1 MIRVFPIVIAM
12 SVIGVSWHHVGSD
25 APDVTSI
32 TAYTLAIQSQDFEWS
47 GRVGAGQSIEIKGI
61 NGPITAS
68 RASGGQV
75 EVTATKRGGDRGD
88 PDDVTF
94 EVVDHADGV
103 TICAMYPSRDED
115 EPNECAPGSRGRM
128 NVKDNNTK
136 VTFTVRVPD
145 GVNLIAK
152 TVNGEI
158 EADRIGGDVRAT
170 TVNGDVAVT
179 GAGVVEARTVNGS
192 IEASMGRG
200 DWSGDL
206 EFSTVNGTITVA
218 LPDGVGADVRA
229 STVNGSLETDFPL
242 TVQGRWGPKSLRGTI
257 GNGGRGLHMS
267 TVNGAI
273 RLRRGS

>member
-1 MIRVFPIVIAM
+1 MIRAFPVIIAV
-12 SVIGVSWHHVGSD
+12 SVIGVSWHQAGND
-25 APDVTSI
+25 ATETRSVS
-32 TAYTLAIQSQDFEWS
+32 AYTFAVQSPDFEWS
-47 GRVGAGQSIEIKGI
+47 GRIAAGKAIEIKGI
-61 NGPITAS
+61 NGPISAS

-75 EVTATKRGGDRGD
+75 EVTATKQGGDRGD
-88 PDDVTF
+88 PDEVTF
-94 EVVDHADGV
+94 EVVDHEGGV

-115 EPNECAPGSRGRM
+115 EPNECGPGSRGRM

-136 VTFTVRVPD
+136 VTFTVRVPN

-158 EADRIGGDVRAT
+158 EADGIGGDIRAT
-170 TVNGDVAVT
+170 TVNGDVSVT
-179 GAGVVEARTVNGS
+179 GSGVVEARTVNGS

-218 LPDGVGADVRA
+218 LPGGVGAEVQA

-257 GNGGRGLHMS
+257 GDGGRGLHMS
-267 TVNGAI
+267 TVNGGI
-273 RLRRGS
+273 RLKRGS